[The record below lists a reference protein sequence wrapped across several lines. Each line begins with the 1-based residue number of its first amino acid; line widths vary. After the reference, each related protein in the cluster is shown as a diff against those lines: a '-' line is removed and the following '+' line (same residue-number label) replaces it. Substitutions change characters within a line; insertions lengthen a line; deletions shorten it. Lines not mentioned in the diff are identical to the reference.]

1 MPKKIE
7 SQLGC
12 GGVCFFILKVKS
24 TALEETLLCRP
35 IFLARKHWDVVVLER
50 GMGRWKDRAVIASAR
65 AKDFFGNLL
74 PNSTFVSAMV
84 DLWSKKAP
92 K

>member
-1 MPKKIE
+1 
-7 SQLGC
+7 
-12 GGVCFFILKVKS
+12 
-24 TALEETLLCRP
+24 
-35 IFLARKHWDVVVLER
+35 
-50 GMGRWKDRAVIASAR
+50 MGRWKDRAVIASAR
-65 AKDFFGNLL
+65 AKNFFGNLL